1 MPRNNMSR
9 LGLDNKPDN
18 HAPIDAPELSF
29 ISPTEMVDLPSKGN
43 LYPEGHAMY
52 GREQLE
58 VRFMTAKEE
67 DILLNE
73 NYVKNGIVL
82 DRLVQSLLVDEA
94 VKSADLLIG
103 DKNAI
108 IIAARIS
115 AYGNEYETRVKCPA
129 CAEENK
135 YKFDL
140 FDSQTYHG
148 EDYDSEEIVAQPD
161 GSFLLTLPLGKLPCK
176 IRPLDGVEER
186 KFAQDLRKK
195 KKTKINSQLR
205 SRQLKAVV
213 VSVNDT
219 TDARYIDTFC
229 ENVPARDA
237 SYIRSSLKKVT
248 PTIDLEQEYS
258 CSECGHEGT
267 LEVPFNTEFFWPDQ

>member
-161 GSFLLTLPLGKLPCK
+161 GSFLLTLPLCKLPCK